1 MKTLA
6 IDSSSMTGS
15 VALLEDEA
23 LVGEYL
29 LSLKR
34 THSERLF
41 PALDALLTQTG
52 TDIAEIDLL
61 AVAVGP
67 GSYTGLRIGLGT
79 AKGLSFALGKPIV
92 GVSTLS
98 ALAGTLPWPGPILTL
113 IDARHG
119 NVFAGAFLHGE
130 SGPEPLIAEQYA
142 PLSDILE
149 KVLEKSGNQ
158 PVLAVGD
165 GAEQYRTQ
173 IAGAIPGVFF
183 GGALSSQVRAASVGL
198 LARRHY
204 LEGYH
209 DDTDRIAP
217 MYLRRSEAEVRRE
230 EVGHCG

>member
-15 VALLEDEA
+15 VALLENEA

-41 PALDALLTQTG
+41 PALDALLTQAG
-52 TDIAEIDLL
+52 TDISEIDLL

-79 AKGLSFALGKPIV
+79 VKGLSFALGKPIV
-92 GVSTLS
+92 GISTLS
-98 ALAGTLPWPGPILTL
+98 ALAGASPWPGLTLAL

-119 NVFAGAFLHGE
+119 NVFAGAFLHVE
-130 SGPEPLIAEQYA
+130 SGLEAVIVEQYA
-142 PLSDILE
+142 PLSDILQ
-149 KVLEKSGNQ
+149 KVLEEPGNG
-158 PVLAVGD
+158 PVLVVGD
-165 GAEQYRTQ
+165 GSEQYRAQ
-173 IAGAIPGVFF
+173 IAGSIPGVFF
-183 GGALSSQVRAASVGL
+183 GGALSSQVRAASVGM
-198 LARRHY
+198 LARKRY
-204 LEGYH
+204 LGAQH
-209 DDTDRIAP
+209 DDADRIAP